1 MLTMWQFLVSKS
13 FPIGFSLL
21 TGAVSVSGY
30 LTSDL
35 AQAVIGRDTAIPIGW
50 VIGSYAPVVIVVFW
64 LASTIQGLKDDVK
77 FIKKNMSRLPCA
89 KPYAK
94 GEVCEDET

>member
-1 MLTMWQFLVSKS
+1 MWQFLISKS
-13 FPIGFSLL
+13 FPVGFSLL

-30 LTSDL
+30 LCHGIL
-35 AQAVIGRDTAIPIGW
+35 MQVVIGKDTAVPIGW

-94 GEVCEDET
+94 GEVCEDEP